1 MAKLNTNNF
10 IKPLK
15 EDLDENIVQHARIS
29 ENAIIDIIN
38 PVTGTLDQIQITH
51 NTYVSDDIVKVMYII
66 DTEGRDRSSPYVPN
80 FSVGKRL
87 KWSDQI
93 ECHDLSDL
101 YDMILIEE

>member
-15 EDLDENIVQHARIS
+15 EDLDENVVQHARIS

-51 NTYVSDDIVKVMYII
+51 KPYVSDDIVKVMYII
-66 DTEGRDRSSPYVPN
+66 DTEGRDRSSPEPFEVL
-80 FSVGKRL
+80 VT
-87 KWSDQI
+87 
-93 ECHDLSDL
+93 DLNDL
-101 YDMILIEE
+101 YDWILIEE

>member
-66 DTEGRDRSSPYVPN
+66 DTEGRDRSSPEP
-80 FSVGKRL
+80 FEVG
-87 KWSDQI
+87 I
-93 ECHDLSDL
+93 IDLADL
-101 YDMILIEE
+101 YDWILIEE

>member
-38 PVTGTLDQIQITH
+38 PVTGTLDQIKITH
-51 NTYVSDDIVKVMYII
+51 KPYVSDDIVKVEYTI
-66 DTEGRDRSSPYVPN
+66 DTEGTDVAMGIRSETLTVTIDT
-80 FSVGKRL
+80 L
-87 KWSDQI
+87 
-93 ECHDLSDL
+93 EDL
-101 YDMILIEE
+101 YEWILIEE

>member
-15 EDLDENIVQHARIS
+15 EDLDENVIQHARIS

-51 NTYVSDDIVKVMYII
+51 KPYVSDDIVKVMYII
-66 DTEGRDRSSPYVPN
+66 DTEGRDRSSPEPFEVL
-80 FSVGKRL
+80 VT
-87 KWSDQI
+87 
-93 ECHDLSDL
+93 DLNDL
-101 YDMILIEE
+101 YDWILIEE